1 MIRDLILGMDGEPT
15 RTFEDLEAW
24 KAGRELRIFVFRQ
37 ILPVLKNLKEFDMLD
52 QIKRASRSVTHN
64 IAEGH
69 GRFHFMDNYRFCS
82 QARGSLNEVLDQLIT
97 CHDDSLIQDDLYHS
111 GRDYFNKT
119 LRILNG
125 YMSWLKRSAKAKGS
139 VIESPSP
146 PPISNL

>member
-1 MIRDLILGMDGEPT
+1 MDEDPT
-15 RTFEDLEAW
+15 KTFEELEAW

-37 ILPVLKNLKEFDMLD
+37 IIPILKNVREFDLSD

-69 GRFHFMDNYRFCS
+69 GRFHYLDNYRFCS

-97 CHDDSLIQDDLYHS
+97 CHDDSLIPDDLYQT
-111 GRDYFNKT
+111 GRAHFSKT

-125 YMSWLKRSAKAKGS
+125 YMSWLKRSAKAKDQA
-139 VIESPSP
+139 VDPAESPP
-146 PPISNL
+146 NF

>member
-1 MIRDLILGMDGEPT
+1 MEEEPT
-15 RTFEDLEAW
+15 KTFEDLEAW

-37 ILPVLKNLKEFDMLD
+37 IVPILKNLKEFDLLD

-69 GRFHFMDNYRFCS
+69 GRFHFLDNYRFCS

-97 CHDDSLIQDDLYHS
+97 CHDDSLIQDDLYYS
-111 GRDYFNKT
+111 GRDHFNKT

-139 VIESPSP
+139 ATKLPSS

>member
-1 MIRDLILGMDGEPT
+1 MEKEPT
-15 RTFEDLEAW
+15 KTFEDLEAW
-24 KAGRELRIFVFRQ
+24 KAGRELRIFVFRRIVP
-37 ILPVLKNLKEFDMLD
+37 ILLNLREFDLCD

-69 GRFHFMDNYRFCS
+69 GRFHFLDNCRFCS

-97 CHDDSLIQDDLYHS
+97 CHDNSLIPDDLYQD
-111 GRDYFNKT
+111 GRDHFCTT

-125 YMSWLKRSAKAKGS
+125 YMSWLKRSANSKDSAP
-139 VIESPSP
+139 E